1 MKQLLSALLL
11 CAAVLPASAQSYDYL
26 TFKKTTGE
34 EASLSIDKLKI
45 TFANDNLVATN
56 GTETFTAPVAD
67 MSKMFFSTNPTAV
80 STVVANDNG
89 LHASI
94 VNGQL
99 KVNAPAGSRVSVYS
113 IDGRQVGTAHLT
125 KGTYLVR
132 VNNQTLKVIAQ

>member
-11 CAAVLPASAQSYDYL
+11 CAAALPASAQSYDYL

-34 EASLSIDKLKI
+34 ETSLSIDKLKI

-67 MSKMFFSTNPTAV
+67 MSKMYCSTTATAI
-80 STVVANDNG
+80 STIAANANG
-89 LHASI
+89 LCAAI

-113 IDGRQVGTAHLT
+113 IDGRQVGTTHLA
-125 KGTYLVR
+125 KGSYLVR
-132 VNNQTLKVIAQ
+132 VNNQTLKVVAQ

>member
-1 MKQLLSALLL
+1 M
-11 CAAVLPASAQSYDYL
+11 
-26 TFKKTTGE
+26 
-34 EASLSIDKLKI
+34 SIDKLKI

-67 MSKMFFSTNPTAV
+67 MSKMFFSVTPTAV
-80 STVVANDNG
+80 NTIAANANG

-94 VNGQL
+94 VNGHL

>member
-1 MKQLLSALLL
+1 M
-11 CAAVLPASAQSYDYL
+11 
-26 TFKKTTGE
+26 
-34 EASLSIDKLKI
+34 SIDRLKI

-67 MSKMFFSTNPTAV
+67 MSKMFFSTTPTAV
-80 STVVANDNG
+80 NTVVTDANG
-89 LHASI
+89 LHASV
-94 VNGQL
+94 VNGRL

-132 VNNQTLKVIAQ
+132 VNNQTLKVLAQ

>member
-1 MKQLLSALLL
+1 M
-11 CAAVLPASAQSYDYL
+11 
-26 TFKKTTGE
+26 
-34 EASLSIDKLKI
+34 SIDRLKI
-45 TFANDNLVATN
+45 TFANDNLMATN

-67 MSKMFFSTNPTAV
+67 MSKMFFSTTPTAV
-80 STVVANDNG
+80 NTVAASDNG

-99 KVNAPAGSRVSVYS
+99 KINAPAGSRVSVYS
-113 IDGRQVGTAHLT
+113 IDGREVGTAQLT